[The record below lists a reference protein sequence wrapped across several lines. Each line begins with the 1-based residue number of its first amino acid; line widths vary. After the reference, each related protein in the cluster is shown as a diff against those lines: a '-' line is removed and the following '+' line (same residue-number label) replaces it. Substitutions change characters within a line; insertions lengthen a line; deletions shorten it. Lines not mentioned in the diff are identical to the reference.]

1 MKKKQK
7 RALAAGLFALN
18 LLKRGR
24 GKRNGRHRRHN

>member
-1 MKKKQK
+1 MKKKHK

-24 GKRNGRHRRHN
+24 SKQRGRHHR

>member
-1 MKKKQK
+1 MKKKHK

-24 GKRNGRHRRHN
+24 GKRHSRLRRHH